1 MKRRFSIVILV
12 LVLLT
17 IMCAFPRFGSEDF
30 ATVQPKIEDLNGKYV
45 PTKETLKYIVN
56 EGRYE
61 IEEDHVFI
69 RLLPNGDFVMQ
80 SMPDW
85 WLTDYG
91 QSQGCLINGQGKWDV
106 VQEQN
111 WWELRFDFL
120 SGSNL
125 CSKKYSSGFTTSV
138 PIIGND
144 KPYSLWFYVGD
155 PDSGH
160 IMIFQKI
167 ESP

>member
-1 MKRRFSIVILV
+1 MKRRLLLV
-12 LVLLT
+12 LFLLALLT
-17 IMCAFPRFGSEDF
+17 IMCSFPRFGAENF

-45 PTKETLKYIVN
+45 PTEETLKYIVN

-61 IEEDHVFI
+61 INENRVFI

-80 SMPDW
+80 NMPDW
-85 WLTDYG
+85 WLTDFG
-91 QSQGCLINGQGKWDV
+91 QPQGCLINGEGDWDV
-106 VQEQN
+106 VQHQD
-111 WWELRFDFL
+111 WWELRFDFQ

-125 CSKKYSSGFTTSV
+125 CSEKYSSGLTISV
-138 PIIGND
+138 PIVGNI

-160 IMIFQKI
+160 TMIFQKI